1 MFFILV
7 SVLDFPFS
15 RGFSQRGQWHP
26 TPVLLP
32 GQSHGQRSLVGCSPW
47 GHKESDTI
55 EQLTHREFYLQKNR
69 LSEVILVITNEE
81 TFEAK

>member
-1 MFFILV
+1 M
-7 SVLDFPFS
+7 D
-15 RGFSQRGQWHP
+15 RGSY
-26 TPVLLP
+26 
-32 GQSHGQRSLVGCSPW
+32 SPW
-47 GHKESDTI
+47 DHKESDMI

>member
-1 MFFILV
+1 M
-7 SVLDFPFS
+7 D
-15 RGFSQRGQWHP
+15 RGSY
-26 TPVLLP
+26 
-32 GQSHGQRSLVGCSPW
+32 SPW

>member
-1 MFFILV
+1 M
-7 SVLDFPFS
+7 D
-15 RGFSQRGQWHP
+15 RGSY
-26 TPVLLP
+26 
-32 GQSHGQRSLVGCSPW
+32 SPW

-81 TFEAK
+81 TFEAKWGYITYSKSCRENQTEISNLLTILLLV